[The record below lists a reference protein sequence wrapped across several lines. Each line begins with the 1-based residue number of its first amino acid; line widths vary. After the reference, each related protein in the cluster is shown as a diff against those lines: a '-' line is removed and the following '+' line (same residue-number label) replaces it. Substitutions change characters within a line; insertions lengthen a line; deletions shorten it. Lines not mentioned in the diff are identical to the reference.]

1 MTMNRSKS
9 LPWDKVEKA
18 INKEIEW
25 LEKTIV
31 DSPFNNVKEICNKCI
46 FRKIAILILSGKIK
60 VKDIKSSVSL
70 WGKNSSFLI
79 GKPHGKEWHS
89 EMMKLVASYFK
100 SLEYE
105 VLIEPN
111 LNFGRADLGIYKDGK
126 RNLFIEAGTV
136 SISKLLINLSSME
149 SSDIL
154 VVLDSNHA
162 IEFSIRYVNAKQ

>member
-1 MTMNRSKS
+1 
-9 LPWDKVEKA
+9 
-18 INKEIEW
+18 
-25 LEKTIV
+25 
-31 DSPFNNVKEICNKCI
+31 
-46 FRKIAILILSGKIK
+46 
-60 VKDIKSSVSL
+60 
-70 WGKNSSFLI
+70 
-79 GKPHGKEWHS
+79 
-89 EMMKLVASYFK
+89 MMKLVASYFK